1 MYLVYLRKIDLFLA
15 TDGFSDRSF
24 AETTV
29 DTAKVNNAIFH
40 ENWTTN
46 EMWERTKARQF
57 SRKYFPNGIFVLLSS
72 FHFYF
77 LPNQFVVFPNY
88 KSVI

>member
-1 MYLVYLRKIDLFLA
+1 MFLATFVSLSATIHINDISYACIERVLMYLVYLRKIDLFLA

-40 ENWTTN
+40 EN
-46 EMWERTKARQF
+46 
-57 SRKYFPNGIFVLLSS
+57 
-72 FHFYF
+72 
-77 LPNQFVVFPNY
+77 
-88 KSVI
+88 